1 MVIITVFLMMFLQS
15 FTKIFSPV
23 KEDIDILYIDWAL
36 LRSRRNPGQTAP
48 ALGQWAVSTG
58 PTRGR
63 RAFRPPT

>member
-15 FTKIFSPV
+15 FTKVFSPV

-48 ALGQWAVSTG
+48 A
-58 PTRGR
+58 
-63 RAFRPPT
+63 